1 MDGSVVNRAHVVNS
15 EAKVL
20 PSLASHPSGCL
31 LSTVK
36 MCYWG
41 LEQHLCFSKC
51 QFEAIANTLLDLHW
65 LLLLLQTHFECF
77 AANAGTLGVIVC
89 FLCAWIF

>member
-1 MDGSVVNRAHVVNS
+1 MDGSVVNMAHIVNS

-31 LSTVK
+31 FSTVK
-36 MCYWG
+36 MCYWS

-51 QFEAIANTLLDLHW
+51 QFEVIANTLLELHW
-65 LLLLLQTHFECF
+65 HLLHS
-77 AANAGTLGVIVC
+77 ANT
-89 FLCAWIF
+89 F

>member
-31 LSTVK
+31 FSTVK
-36 MCYWG
+36 MCYWS

-51 QFEAIANTLLDLHW
+51 QFEANLHW
-65 LLLLLQTHFECF
+65 HLLLPQTHFECF
-77 AANAGTLGVIVC
+77 AANAGTLGVIVG
-89 FLCAWIF
+89 FLCAWI